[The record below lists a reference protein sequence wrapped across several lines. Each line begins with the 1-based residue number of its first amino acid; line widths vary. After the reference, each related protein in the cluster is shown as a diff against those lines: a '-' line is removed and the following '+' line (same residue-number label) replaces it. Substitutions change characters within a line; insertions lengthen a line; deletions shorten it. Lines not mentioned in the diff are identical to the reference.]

1 MTAVLLHKD
10 PGDAKLSRAEEQPR
24 RKGPCPTV
32 WRLSAILGWSAMAIA
47 GLMAMAGEMFA
58 SVTLLTVSVSAS
70 VAAGLAATF
79 LPPAGPHA
87 PVTPQQRAEVTT

>member
-1 MTAVLLHKD
+1 
-10 PGDAKLSRAEEQPR
+10 
-24 RKGPCPTV
+24 
-32 WRLSAILGWSAMAIA
+32 MAIA
-47 GLMAMAGEMFA
+47 GFMAMAGEMFA
-58 SVTLLTVSVSAS
+58 SVTLLTVSVSAF